1 LTFLGMALVAHSLA
15 QGVHQLKYLY
25 AGHVYA
31 WGPEQLSYYISFL
44 GGASAIFLLFILPSI
59 IAALKPKMVPSNTP
73 STNTTTKSKKSKPT
87 KAHLV
92 QEIKFDLLLTRC
104 SFMIELLSNT
114 LVTVSPAWK
123 THDAGALSHSKGQ
136 SQALFV
142 LATSLSSLGSGAVPA
157 IQSLSLCI
165 LQARASD
172 TGEADGGPEEAAG
185 SLFSALAVLYAIGSM
200 IGPLLFGL
208 IYSETV
214 AAFPK
219 AIFVAAAGILVT
231 SLTLVMLVRGPKM
244 SPAPIKGKGKKK
256 AQDLRG
262 RSRIRKD
269 LRGGATGYGAIAGS
283 AS

>member
-1 LTFLGMALVAHSLA
+1 MLDTFTHGVLSSSVIISHSSEALALYFYYSFCLA
-15 QGVHQLKYLY
+15 
-25 AGHVYA
+25 
-31 WGPEQLSYYISFL
+31 S
-44 GGASAIFLLFILPSI
+44 PSDFVSDVFANRHGFPAI

-200 IGPLLFGL
+200 IGV
-208 IYSETV
+208 SV
-214 AAFPK
+214 
-219 AIFVAAAGILVT
+219 
-231 SLTLVMLVRGPKM
+231 
-244 SPAPIKGKGKKK
+244 PIS
-256 AQDLRG
+256 DRNLYPDD
-262 RSRIRKD
+262 S
-269 LRGGATGYGAIAGS
+269 
-283 AS
+283 